1 MTPDDPTW
9 NDPGFQDDGGFL
21 PDPAKQAPVAEPE
34 ATARTRV
41 VPTVEPPPPA
51 IDDDRRSAGAWFG
64 IVASVLGTAVLGGVA
79 IWYFLLRTPP
89 EEAMFY
95 GDETSTE
102 EQQPVRTGPVKD
114 SGIVVASESA
124 PPAAVDVDSVDTTVL
139 ASNQAQ
145 LAKPQQIPSTS
156 APTKP
161 AAAAS
166 LDNTPASR
174 PAPAPST
181 VPMKENRGGESRKP
195 ETAAVPKREAPIV
208 KPTPQLQTKTP
219 PSANGALYTVQVFS
233 SPSQDDAEE
242 WRDMLRE
249 KNVSDVTIV
258 AQNIKGQTWYRVRFG
273 SFARRDEA
281 ERTAVTMGFTQPW
294 IARIR

>member
-9 NDPGFQDDGGFL
+9 NDPGFQDDSGFL
-21 PDPAKQAPVAEPE
+21 PDPAKPSPAPKPE
-34 ATARTRV
+34 MPSRTRIE
-41 VPTVEPPPPA
+41 PAVEPPPPPR
-51 IDDDRRSAGAWFG
+51 DVDERSVGSWVG
-64 IVASVLGTAVLGGVA
+64 IVASVLGTAVVGGIA

-95 GDETSTE
+95 ADGTETE

-114 SGIVVASESA
+114 SGIVVASENS
-124 PPAAVDVDSVDTTVL
+124 PGTSAAVDAIDTTVL
-139 ASNQAQ
+139 S
-145 LAKPQQIPSTS
+145 PGREQQVSPPPTPS
-156 APTKP
+156 KP
-161 AAAAS
+161 AIAADIVRPLPSARPS
-166 LDNTPASR
+166 RAPETTPRRA
-174 PAPAPST
+174 
-181 VPMKENRGGESRKP
+181 KEEIVKP
-195 ETAAVPKREAPIV
+195 KAHTAAVPPREAPIV
-208 KPTPQLQTKTP
+208 KPAPQLQTKTP

-249 KNVSDVTIV
+249 KNVSDVSIV

-273 SFARRDEA
+273 SFARRDDA
-281 ERTAVTMGFTQPW
+281 ERTAVSMGFTQPW